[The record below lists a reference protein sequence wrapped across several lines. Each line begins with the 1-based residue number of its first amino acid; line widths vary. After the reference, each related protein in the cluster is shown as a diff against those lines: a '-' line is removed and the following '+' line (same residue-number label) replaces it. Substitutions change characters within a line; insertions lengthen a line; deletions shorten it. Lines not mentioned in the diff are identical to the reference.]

1 MKNFF
6 DRSFTVYD
14 SMLDTGEILN
24 GGYIVAAVFA
34 SKADSTRAGSV
45 IRNLNGGEGK
55 RETSGARRRVLL
67 VPPLNQTGYGGG
79 Y

>member
-1 MKNFF
+1 MENFF

-34 SKADSTRAGSV
+34 SKADADAFLGHRSDS
-45 IRNLNGGEGK
+45 
-55 RETSGARRRVLL
+55 LL
-67 VPPLNQTGYGGG
+67 SPHGRLTFMPSIK
-79 Y
+79 